1 MKMLKEIF
9 PKLYNSF
16 FEAEFIIRGTTLW
29 YYGQDE
35 YRIDGFRES
44 GTDNLSIEVQANIN
58 LDDAK
63 RKVLTF
69 LKYELTKIN
78 KRIVCSEVFSSF
90 IGAICDCISKTSDY
104 YCICGK
110 PSSFGLSF
118 SYVFLLISKDKY
130 HLFNEQYAIMHQNI
144 KKHPIIDM
152 LIRNAYIKGGS
163 IPEILNCTVADIIE
177 AFHLPL
183 VSEIDFFST
192 LKYEGVENHS
202 ILYFPLCQDRLISKS
217 IIFNSVIELSKD
229 NGRQVRKV
237 MEMSNEKFALLVEH
251 NKIKALCSTKNLQS
265 GCIIKFIGNRSWILT
280 IDNKTIFSYENGS
293 LVFSFQE
300 KENDILPQAIKTQ
313 FSHLSLQEQDRI
325 ECVIRIAC
333 TQRHGTS
340 IIVFED
346 DRIEVE
352 RLCGLDRGIRI
363 EAINL
368 FDCSEYIERITSI
381 DGAIFMDKSCSCS
394 FIGVLVDGMSILKG
408 NPSRGARY
416 NSIYNYI
423 ALKAKEN
430 IKCLGVIISED
441 GMIDAVCSNK
451 FIE

>member
-1 MKMLKEIF
+1 MKVLEEIF

-16 FEAEFIIRGTTLW
+16 FEAKFIIKGTTWW

-35 YRIDGFRES
+35 YRIDGFREF
-44 GTDNLSIEVQANIN
+44 GTDNLSIEVYSNIN

-63 RKVLTF
+63 NKVLVF
-69 LKYELTKIN
+69 LKYELTKMNI
-78 KRIVCSEVFSSF
+78 RIVHSDIFSSF
-90 IGAICDCISKTSDY
+90 IGALSNCISRTSDY

-110 PSSFGLSF
+110 PSSSGLSF
-118 SYVFLLISKDKY
+118 AYDFLLISKDNY
-130 HLFNEQYAIMHQNI
+130 HQFDDQYAIMDEGI
-144 KKHPIIDM
+144 KKYPIIDM
-152 LIRNAYIKGGS
+152 LVRNAYKGGS
-163 IPEILNCTVADIIE
+163 ISEVFNCTVADIIG
-177 AFHLPL
+177 AFQLPL
-183 VSEIDFFST
+183 VSEINFFST
-192 LKYEGVENHS
+192 LKYEGEENHS
-202 ILYFPLCQDRLISKS
+202 ILYFPSSQDRLITKS
-217 IIFNSVIELSKD
+217 IFFDSVIELSK
-229 NGRQVRKV
+229 NSGRQVRKV

-251 NKIKALCSTKNLQS
+251 NKIKALCSTDNLQS
-265 GCIIKFIGNRSWILT
+265 GCKIKFMGNRSWILT
-280 IDNKTIFSYENGS
+280 IDNKSIFSYENGNY
-293 LVFSFQE
+293 VFSFQE

-325 ECVIRIAC
+325 EYVIKIAC

-346 DRIEVE
+346 ARIEIE
-352 RLCGLDRGIRI
+352 RLYGLDRGIKI

-368 FDCSEYIERITSI
+368 FECSEFIERITSI

-394 FIGVLVDGMSILKG
+394 FIGALVDGTSISKG
-408 NPSRGARY
+408 NPARGARY

-430 IKCLGVIISED
+430 IKCMGVIISED
-441 GMIDAVCSNK
+441 GMVDTVCSNE